1 MNLKSRIF
9 TVGLIFCPLL
19 YINKDLN
26 KTTHVSEDWV
36 EVVRY
41 DHINCSMR
49 LPGHGKN
56 TASSVIVFP
65 QIIFL
70 GIEKHILEV

>member
-1 MNLKSRIF
+1 
-9 TVGLIFCPLL
+9 
-19 YINKDLN
+19 
-26 KTTHVSEDWV
+26 
-36 EVVRY
+36 
-41 DHINCSMR
+41 MR

-70 GIEKHILEV
+70 SIEKHILEVWLVSSSGIVKEVGFGSIFFNKLL